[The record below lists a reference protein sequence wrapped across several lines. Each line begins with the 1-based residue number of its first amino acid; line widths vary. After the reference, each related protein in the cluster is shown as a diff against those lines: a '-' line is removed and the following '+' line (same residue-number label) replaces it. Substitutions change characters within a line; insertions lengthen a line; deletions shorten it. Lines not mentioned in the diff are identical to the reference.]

1 MASYGVF
8 ADYYDS
14 LTENVEYLRRAD
26 YITEVFERLNHNMG
40 LSLDLACGT
49 GSLTIELFKKGVD
62 IYGIDGSYDMLAQAK
77 EKADELGLDI
87 LFLCQKMENID
98 LYGTID
104 TCICTLDSIN
114 HLVKKEKVQKTF
126 DKVSL
131 FMNKGGYFLFDVN
144 SLYKHQQILGNNTFV
159 YDTDDVFCV
168 WQNSL
173 SENNVVN
180 IQLDFFCA
188 MENGKDY
195 RRYSE
200 NFSERAYS
208 HEEIEEML
216 HNSGFEIA
224 AVYGDLSFEPP
235 KSEEQRIIY
244 VARKVK

>member
-1 MASYGVF
+1 MEKSNNKNRISWQFWLVIWVAGIAGQLVWSI
-8 ADYYDS
+8 
-14 LTENVEYLRRAD
+14 ENQW
-26 YITEVFERLNHNMG
+26 F
-40 LSLDLACGT
+40 
-49 GSLTIELFKKGVD
+49 
-62 IYGIDGSYDMLAQAK
+62 
-77 EKADELGLDI
+77 
-87 LFLCQKMENID
+87 
-98 LYGTID
+98 
-104 TCICTLDSIN
+104 
-114 HLVKKEKVQKTF
+114 
-126 DKVSL
+126 
-131 FMNKGGYFLFDVN
+131 
-144 SLYKHQQILGNNTFV
+144 NTFV

-216 HNSGFEIA
+216 HNSGFETA

-235 KSEEQRIIY
+235 KPEEQRIIY

>member
-1 MASYGVF
+1 
-8 ADYYDS
+8 
-14 LTENVEYLRRAD
+14 
-26 YITEVFERLNHNMG
+26 
-40 LSLDLACGT
+40 
-49 GSLTIELFKKGVD
+49 
-62 IYGIDGSYDMLAQAK
+62 MLAQAK

-144 SLYKHQQILGNNTFV
+144 SLYKHQQVLGNNTFV

-216 HNSGFEIA
+216 HNSGFETA

-235 KSEEQRIIY
+235 KPEEQRIIY